1 MGQTLLRLLLA
12 IEYLLALVAVY
23 TLWSQVGGQYHLD
36 LMAWYW
42 KLTLGP
48 ALAWVV
54 VRATQAALDAERAW
68 NTRTVAWLIT
78 ALALIALMATVTY
91 YYHLYEPTEDDELD
105 TRSSLSD
112 GLQPGG
118 SLVDR
123 PTGEFAG

>member
-1 MGQTLLRLLLA
+1 
-12 IEYLLALVAVY
+12 
-23 TLWSQVGGQYHLD
+23 
-36 LMAWYW
+36 MAWYW